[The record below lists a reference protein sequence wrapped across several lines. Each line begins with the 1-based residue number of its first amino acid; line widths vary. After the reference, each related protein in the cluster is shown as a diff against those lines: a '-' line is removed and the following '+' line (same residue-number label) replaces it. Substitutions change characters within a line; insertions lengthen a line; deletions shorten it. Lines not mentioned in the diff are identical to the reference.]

1 MPSFTDR
8 SRRHPGLRLLASGLF
23 LFTLSAQLPPDT
35 NEPPRRE
42 DTPVRLPNGKLQSEE
57 ILKDDFKKNLK
68 DAQDLIDLAESLK
81 MGLEKGEQ
89 HVLSLGDIKKTEE
102 IEKLAKRIR
111 GRMRRY

>member
-1 MPSFTDR
+1 MF
-8 SRRHPGLRLLASGLF
+8 LLVVLTSLF
-23 LFTLSAQLPPDT
+23 AQLPPDSP
-35 NEPPRRE
+35 PPRHE
-42 DTPVRLPNGKLQSEE
+42 DPPVRLPNGKLQSEE
-57 ILKDDFKKNLK
+57 ILKDDYKRNLK

-81 MGLEKGEQ
+81 MSMEKGEQ

>member
-1 MPSFTDR
+1 MKRASV
-8 SRRHPGLRLLASGLF
+8 LLLLVLTALF
-23 LFTLSAQLPPDT
+23 AQLPPDAS
-35 NEPPRRE
+35 NPRRE
-42 DTPVRLPNGKLQSEE
+42 ETPARLPNGKLQSDE
-57 ILKDDFKKNLK
+57 ILKDDYKRNLK

-89 HVLSLGDIKKTEE
+89 HVISLGDIKKTEE

>member
-1 MPSFTDR
+1 MKRASM
-8 SRRHPGLRLLASGLF
+8 LLLVVLTAMF
-23 LFTLSAQLPPDT
+23 AQLPPDAST
-35 NEPPRRE
+35 PPRRD

-57 ILKDDFKKNLK
+57 ILKDDYKKNIK
-68 DAQDLIDLAESLK
+68 DAQELIDLAESLK

-102 IEKLAKRIR
+102 IEKIAKRIR

>member
-1 MPSFTDR
+1 MKRASV
-8 SRRHPGLRLLASGLF
+8 LLLLVLTAL
-23 LFTLSAQLPPDT
+23 LAQLPPDAPS
-35 NEPPRRE
+35 PPRRE
-42 DTPVRLPNGKLQSEE
+42 DAPVRLPNGKLQSDE
-57 ILKDDFKKNLK
+57 ILKDDYKRNLK

-111 GRMRRY
+111 SRMRRY

>member
-1 MPSFTDR
+1 MKR
-8 SRRHPGLRLLASGLF
+8 SSLLILVVLTALF
-23 LFTLSAQLPPDT
+23 AQYPPDSS
-35 NEPPRRE
+35 NPPRRE
-42 DTPVRLPNGKLQSEE
+42 DPPARLPNGKLQSDE

-68 DAQDLIDLAESLK
+68 DAQELIDLAESLK